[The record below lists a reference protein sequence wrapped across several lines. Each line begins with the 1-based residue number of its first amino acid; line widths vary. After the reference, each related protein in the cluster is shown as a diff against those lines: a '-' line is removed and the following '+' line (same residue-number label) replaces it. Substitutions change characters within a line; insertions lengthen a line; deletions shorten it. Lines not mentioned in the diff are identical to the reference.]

1 MPARWFPVAVSRH
14 RLLGA
19 LVAVSLF
26 CTVFFAKAWVVDR
39 HGTDLPNWDQWDAEG
54 LALLLPWSRGEL
66 KVADLFAPHNEHRVA
81 LTRVLALGLVVVNGQ
96 WDGRLQMLV
105 NGALHSLLAVGLWF
119 WLRPLLRPWQQA
131 AWALALVATIA
142 PPHAWQNA
150 LGAFHSQQYLLL
162 ALSLFGIDRVL
173 RHRPPEPGWFL
184 GITALGLSLF
194 TMASGPAAAAVVFG
208 LLAVGVVRS
217 PREAL
222 RRDGL
227 TLLAC
232 AGILAA
238 GIALHVDY
246 PGHAPLRAN
255 SVDSFVR
262 TLWRALQWPVKDLVA
277 FGALSYLPW
286 ALLAWRVLTRPSD
299 VSDPSAG
306 RERVIVA
313 AGAWVLLQFL
323 AAAYA
328 RGAAGD
334 WPASRYFDTHTL
346 GLLANLAA
354 FALLPRPTAVWPARL
369 RLAFF
374 ALWIGA
380 VAHGLDAHL
389 RQVFTAELPV
399 VADWFRKSETH
410 TRLYLGTGDPV
421 WLKDGEVPYPNPEH
435 LRHRIDHP
443 ELRALLPASVSPAL
457 PVTPA
462 DAVKFVPGGV
472 PAAVPA
478 LVSAPT
484 WGSWTA
490 DEGAA
495 AMGQWI
501 SEPIVSA
508 FGRLKFETAGRPG
521 TEKMRLELWS
531 ADLSRF
537 LRSVSP
543 SRSPG
548 DTWRAA
554 YVRTPREPFRIV
566 AADADPAGWFA
577 FSGPI
582 PMASGSYV
590 AWRIAAHAQLGT
602 WISGGILLAVLAA
615 LLLPPRQTVP
625 GAAAAAP

>member
-1 MPARWFPVAVSRH
+1 MPARWFPVAISPR
-14 RLLGA
+14 RLLGP
-19 LVAVSLF
+19 LVAVALF

-66 KVADLFAPHNEHRVA
+66 QPAGLFAPHNEHRVA
-81 LTRVLALGLVVVNGQ
+81 LTRALALGLVVLNGQ

-105 NGALHSLLAVGLWF
+105 NGALHSLLAVGLWL

-131 AWALALVATIA
+131 AWALALVAAIA

-162 ALSLFGIDRVL
+162 LLSLVGIDRVL
-173 RHRPPEPGWFL
+173 RHRPPEPGWFVGVASL
-184 GITALGLSLF
+184 CLALF
-194 TMASGPAAAAVVFG
+194 TMASGPAAAAAVLG
-208 LLAVGVVRS
+208 LLALAAVRS
-217 PREAL
+217 PRAAL
-222 RRDGL
+222 RRDGV
-227 TLLAC
+227 TFLAC
-232 AGILAA
+232 AGILVA
-238 GIALHVDY
+238 GIVLHVDY

-255 SVDSFVR
+255 SVESFVR
-262 TLWRALQWPVKDLVA
+262 TLWRALQWPVKDLAA
-277 FGALSYLPW
+277 FGALSFLPW
-286 ALLAWRVLTRPSD
+286 ALLAWRVLIRPSPL
-299 VSDPSAG
+299 SDPPSG

-313 AGAWVLLQFL
+313 SGAWVLLQFL

-346 GLLANLAA
+346 GLLVNLAA
-354 FALLPRPTAVWPARL
+354 LVVLPRPGAVLPARL
-369 RLAFF
+369 RQAFC

-380 VAHGLDAHL
+380 VAYGLDAHL

-421 WLKDGEVPYPNPEH
+421 WLKDGEIPYPNPDH
-435 LRHRIDHP
+435 LRQRIDRP
-443 ELRALLPASVSPAL
+443 ELRALLPASVRPAL
-457 PVTPA
+457 AVTPA
-462 DAVKFVPGGV
+462 DAVKFVPDGI
-472 PAAVPA
+472 PPSTPP
-478 LVSAPT
+478 LVCAPT
-484 WGSWTA
+484 WGSWTR
-490 DEGAA
+490 DEGAGA
-495 AMGQWI
+495 VGQWI

-521 TEKMRLELWS
+521 TDKMRLELWS

-548 DTWRAA
+548 DSWRAA
-554 YVRTPREPFRIV
+554 YVRTPPEPFRIV
-566 AADADPAGWFA
+566 AADADVAGWFA

-590 AWRIAAHAQLGT
+590 AWRIAAHAPLGT
-602 WISGGILLAVLAA
+602 WISGTILLATLGT
-615 LLLPPRQTVP
+615 LLVPARQSP
-625 GAAAAAP
+625 GAAPP